1 MTLGIHFD
9 NCVSICAPVPGLLVS
24 LGIYVELVHEVLDI
38 ILVLDG
44 QNSTLEVLS

>member
-1 MTLGIHFD
+1 MAMGMHFD
-9 NCVSICAPVPGLLVS
+9 SCSSICDPVPGLLVS